1 MIVYATL
8 DLTNRATNPLAKFGN
23 FASILNLL
31 IPLTTGFGAI
41 IFLIMMFWG
50 GITILTAG
58 GNKERFDSGR
68 KTLTFAVVGLIIVF
82 VAFLIVQ
89 LITYIFKFD
98 IFPV

>member
-8 DLTNRATNPLAKFGN
+8 DLTNKATNPLAKFGD

-31 IPLTTGFGAI
+31 IPLTTGVGAI
-41 IFLIMMFWG
+41 VFLIMMLRG
-50 GITILTAG
+50 GISILTAG
-58 GNKERFDSGR
+58 GNKERFDTGR
-68 KTLTFAVVGLIIVF
+68 KTLTFAVAGLGIVF

-89 LITYIFKFD
+89 LIAYVFKIA